1 MKELFNSGHQAV
13 RQTCHKKWC
22 RESEKVVPK
31 KVMPEKVVPTEG
43 GAGKVVPAEKIVPKK
58 VMKEKVEIDR
68 KRN

>member
-13 RQTCHKKWC
+13 RQTCQKKWC
-22 RESEKVVPK
+22 RESGKVVPK

-58 VMKEKVEIDR
+58 VMQEKVEVDR

>member
-13 RQTCHKKWC
+13 RQTC

-58 VMKEKVEIDR
+58 VMQEKVEVDR

>member
-31 KVMPEKVVPTEG
+31 KVMPEKVVP
-43 GAGKVVPAEKIVPKK
+43 AEKIVSKK
-58 VMKEKVEIDR
+58 VMQEKVEVDR